1 MAKFMTTT
9 QIQRGYIVVLEER
22 CKGCELCVPAC
33 PVDILAMSRR
43 TNSKGWNVVDTQRME
58 KCIACNLCAL
68 ICPDRAIDV
77 YRFDQPLKV
86 EIENNAVA
94 ELTNA

>member
-1 MAKFMTTT
+1 MATT

-33 PVDILAMSRR
+33 PEDILVMSRR
-43 TNSKGWNVVDTQRME
+43 TNSKGWNVVDTQAME

-77 YRFDQPLKV
+77 YRFDKPIKV
-86 EIENNAVA
+86 ETEEAAAI

>member
-1 MAKFMTTT
+1 MATQ

-33 PVDILAMSRR
+33 PENILLMSHRANR
-43 TNSKGWNVVDTQRME
+43 SGWNLVETQDME

-77 YRFDQPLKV
+77 FRFDAPLKIALEETTRKSINV
-86 EIENNAVA
+86 
-94 ELTNA
+94 

>member
-1 MAKFMTTT
+1 MAATN
-9 QIQRGYIVVLEER
+9 IQRGYIVVLEER

-33 PVDILAMSRR
+33 PEDILTMSRR
-43 TNSKGWNVVDTQRME
+43 TNSKGWNVVDTQQME

-77 YRFDQPLKV
+77 YRFDKPIKV
-86 EIENNAVA
+86 ETEEIAAVAIA

>member
-1 MAKFMTTT
+1 MVK
-9 QIQRGYIVVLEER
+9 QPIQRGYIVVLEER

-33 PVDILAMSRR
+33 PEDILLMGRR
-43 TNSKGWNVVDTQRME
+43 TNSSGWNLVETQDME

-77 YRFDQPLKV
+77 YRFDKPVKV
-86 EIENNAVA
+86 ETEETDGELVNA
-94 ELTNA
+94 

>member
-1 MAKFMTTT
+1 MATT

-33 PVDILAMSRR
+33 PEDILIMSRR
-43 TNSKGWNVVDTQRME
+43 ANSKGWNVVDTQAME

-77 YRFDQPLKV
+77 YRFDKPIKV
-86 EIENNAVA
+86 EVDDTVVAVTP